1 MFRAVPLAAPSSTA
15 DTPLMGR
22 KTIADLFSDKAST
35 VDNVVRFLD
44 SLAPT
49 GATVADCAA
58 TLKHWLKKRKSWTW
72 GGPPI
77 EISQEMA
84 YATHGWI
91 AEHCGCD
98 ETALRAS
105 VDCFD
110 ACVRAGLPQHMAFTS
125 LEYLSNICN
134 QLGGDLDAVRDAVNS
149 CRDAESK
156 QVMLEML
163 G

>member
-1 MFRAVPLAAPSSTA
+1 
-15 DTPLMGR
+15 MGR
-22 KTIADLFSDKAST
+22 KTIADLFSNKTSTLDEVVNVLASLT
-35 VDNVVRFLD
+35 PN
-44 SLAPT
+44 
-49 GATVADCAA
+49 GATVSDCAT

-77 EISQEMA
+77 EVSQEMA

-91 AEHCGCD
+91 AQHCGCD

-110 ACVRAGLPQHMAFTS
+110 ACVRAGIPQYMAFTS
-125 LEYLSNICN
+125 LEYLCNICKHF
-134 QLGGDLDAVRDAVNS
+134 GGNFDAVRDAVES

-163 G
+163 W